1 MPSLPKKGKG
11 RCDIGRWGA
20 HTPHHILPNT
30 QVFITRVVMKL
41 AWIEVHQ
48 TLPNHRKTLA
58 AAAILDISPVQ
69 MIGHLICLWLWA
81 LDNAPDGVMYT
92 SRNALRNKMVATV
105 SQWDGDPDAFVDA
118 LVESGFLDERDDA
131 LEVHDWYD
139 YAGKLMETR
148 KANRERQRRYRE
160 SKKQQEANVER
171 NANVTRD
178 VTVTKSERHAPTVPY
193 RTLPNINTLTSEL
206 PKPGSPNQEIET
218 QDPVKPKPSKPVFDE
233 TCEAYQLASH
243 LRDCILAREPT
254 TKVPNDLQRWYMDAD
269 RMLRIDNRDYNESRR
284 LIEWCQHDDFWCTN
298 ILSMGKFRKHFDQL
312 KRKSQHAQGQ
322 KSHER
327 TLEDVLEDLRRE
339 GV

>member
-1 MPSLPKKGKG
+1 M
-11 RCDIGRWGA
+11 
-20 HTPHHILPNT
+20 
-30 QVFITRVVMKL
+30 
-41 AWIEVHQ
+41 AWIESHQ
-48 TLPNHRKTLA
+48 SLGRHPKLIELAKHLNCGLPQA
-58 AAAILDISPVQ
+58 V
-69 MIGHLICLWLWA
+69 GHLHYLWWWS
-81 LDNAPDGVMYT
+81 LDYAPDGYLGKF
-92 SRNALRNKMVATV
+92 SHEIIAGAALWDETKV
-105 SQWDGDPDAFVDA
+105 SFVDS
-118 LVESGFLDERDDA
+118 LLKSGFLDSDFY
-131 LEVHDWYD
+131 LHDWHD
-139 YAGKLMETR
+139 YAGKLLAR
-148 KANRERQRRYRE
+148 K
-160 SKKQQEANVER
+160 EANARRMKEAR
-171 NANVTRD
+171 NAVCNARVAHVQNTCG
-178 VTVTKSERHAPTVPY
+178 ATVPY
-193 RTLPNINTLTSEL
+193 LTLPNINTLTSEL
-206 PKPGSPNQEIET
+206 PKPGSPNPEIET

-254 TKVPNDLQRWYMDAD
+254 TKVPNDLQRWSMDAD

>member
-1 MPSLPKKGKG
+1 MMGSQHSPAYPAQYAGS
-11 RCDIGRWGA
+11 
-20 HTPHHILPNT
+20 
-30 QVFITRVVMKL
+30 RVVMKL

-131 LEVHDWYD
+131 LELHDWYD

-148 KANRERQRRYRE
+148 KANRERQRLYRE

-171 NANVTRD
+171 NANVTCD
-178 VTVTKSERHAPTVPY
+178 VTVTKSERHAPTVPN
-193 RTLPNINTLTSEL
+193 RTVPNSTIDSNNVAKKFDDDSIPMKLAMHLKKEIL
-206 PKPGSPNQEIET
+206 NQ
-218 QDPVKPKPSKPVFDE
+218 D
-233 TCEAYQLASH
+233 
-243 LRDCILAREPT
+243 PT
-254 TKVPNDLQRWYMDAD
+254 TKTPDDLTRWAIEAD
-269 RMLRIDNRDYNESRR
+269 RMIRLDKRDPGEAAY
-284 LIEWCQHDDFWCTN
+284 LITWAQNDSFWRAN
-298 ILSMGKFRKHFDQL
+298 ILSMGTFRKQYDKL
-312 KRKSQHAQGQ
+312 KRQAMTMNQSRQSPSRGGETAAQRLLREEME
-322 KSHER
+322 KER
-327 TLEDVLEDLRRE
+327 GIIIDIGELSS
-339 GV
+339 

>member
-1 MPSLPKKGKG
+1 
-11 RCDIGRWGA
+11 
-20 HTPHHILPNT
+20 
-30 QVFITRVVMKL
+30 MKL

-48 TLPNHRKTLA
+48 TLPNHRKTIE

-92 SRNALRNKMVATV
+92 SRNALRNKMVANV

-118 LVESGFLDERDDA
+118 LVESGFLNELDDA
-131 LEVHDWYD
+131 LELHDWYD

-160 SKKQQEANVER
+160 SKKQQETNAER

-206 PKPGSPNQEIET
+206 PKPGSPNKQ
-218 QDPVKPKPSKPVFDE
+218 FDE
-233 TCEAYQLASH
+233 THDAMKLAQH
-243 LRDCILAREPT
+243 LKECILARDST
-254 TKVPNDLQRWYMDAD
+254 TKTPASLQAWAKDAD
-269 RMLRIDNRDYNESRR
+269 RMLRLDKRDFQEAWK